1 MEEIFVTF
9 WAVVNGWFIAFL
21 NSWFFFVIKFFLA
34 VYSTVLIVDVILLV
48 YLGNV
53 RNQLRTM
60 RKGAS
65 TVKTAKKQDTRK
77 WDAIMARLATADED
91 QYKAAL
97 LEADRFVYKALDLQ
111 GYGGENFAERL
122 AQLPMG
128 SFTSL
133 DAVRD
138 VHALSNKIIQDKNIS
153 VTEEQAR
160 NALGIYEKFLKNIDY
175 L

>member
-1 MEEIFVTF
+1 MEEIFATF
-9 WAVVNGWFIAFL
+9 GTVVSEWFISFL
-21 NSWFFFVIKFFLA
+21 NSWVFFAIKLFLA
-34 VYSTVLIVDVILLV
+34 IYSTVLIVDVILLV

-65 TVKTAKKQDTRK
+65 TVKTTKKQDSRK
-77 WDAIMARLATADED
+77 WDMIMARLETGDEN

-111 GYGGENFAERL
+111 GYGGENFSERL
-122 AQLPMG
+122 AQLPIG
-128 SFTSL
+128 SFTSV

-138 VHALSNKIIQDKNIS
+138 VHTLSNKIIQDKNVS
-153 VTEEQAR
+153 VTEEQAK
-160 NALGIYEKFLKNIDY
+160 NALGVYEKFLKNIDY